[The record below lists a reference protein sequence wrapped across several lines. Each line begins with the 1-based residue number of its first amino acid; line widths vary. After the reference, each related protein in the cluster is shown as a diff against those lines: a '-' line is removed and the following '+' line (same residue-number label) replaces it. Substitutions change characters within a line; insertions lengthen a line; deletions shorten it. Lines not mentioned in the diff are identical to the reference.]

1 MRTPEFYLFP
11 RSDHRPLRLAIRK
24 FEGKFIEIMK
34 RQTFLKAAATVF
46 LFLVVCFNAGSLRA
60 EPQADSLSNAKRQ
73 AMMDDRALVKSGD
86 EDPQEEK
93 SQRFKKLEWLIMQ
106 SLMNKYQKLEG
117 VGEEEEEYPE

>member
-60 EPQADSLSNAKRQ
+60 EPREDSLSNARRQ
-73 AMMDDRALVKSGD
+73 AMVDDRAQVTSGD
-86 EDPQEEK
+86 EDLQAGK
-93 SQRFKKLEWLIMQ
+93 SLRFKQLESLIMQ
-106 SLMNKYQKLEG
+106 SLMDKYQKLEG
-117 VGEEEEEYPE
+117 VEEDVEE